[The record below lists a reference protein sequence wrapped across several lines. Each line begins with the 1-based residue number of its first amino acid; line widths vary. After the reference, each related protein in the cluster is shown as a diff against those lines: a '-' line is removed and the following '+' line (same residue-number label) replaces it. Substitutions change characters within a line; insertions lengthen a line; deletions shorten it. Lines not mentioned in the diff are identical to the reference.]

1 MLTTVLL
8 LGLVLA
14 AAVTDL
20 REHKIYNSIT
30 YPGIICALCLSGLGS
45 LLAAAGLVDESLLK
59 SWGCISLAD
68 SVFGLLACGVPMLVC
83 MIFFDIS
90 GGDIKLIAMMGAF
103 LGVQDGITAMLW
115 TFVFGAC
122 LALFIMIWSVGQRRL
137 LLHVLRHFLWTLR
150 LGRHSGLSE
159 EEREILKMPLFLAP
173 CAAAAVA
180 VVRFSLVDFIM

>member
-30 YPGIICALCLSGLGS
+30 YPGIICALCLSGLGW
-45 LLAAAGLVDESLLK
+45 LLAAAGAVNESLLI
-59 SWGCISLAD
+59 SWGWIPPAD
-68 SVFGLLACGVPMLVC
+68 SFFGLLACGLTMLVC
-83 MIFFDIS
+83 TVFFKIG
-90 GGDIKLIAMMGAF
+90 GGDVKLIAMMGAF
-103 LGVQDGITAMLW
+103 LGVQDGIAAMLW

-122 LALFIMIWSVGQRRL
+122 LALIIMIWSVSQRRL

-150 LGRHSGLSE
+150 LGRHSGISE
-159 EEREILKMPLFLAP
+159 EERAILDLPLYLAP

-180 VVRFSLVDFIM
+180 VVRFSLVDYIM